1 MAAPGGTCTG
11 LALPASPASGPLLS
25 GRPVVGGKSDL
36 RGTEACTGLGAAAT
50 GGTAG
55 DGCVCGVD
63 ANTTDPPSEPLSS
76 SPSLSQIYPLPELH
90 RLLAS
95 LSRSRE
101 LSGSRWATDE
111 AVKRSEARPLSS
123 EVLGSTFGGSDRL

>member
-1 MAAPGGTCTG
+1 M
-11 LALPASPASGPLLS
+11 
-25 GRPVVGGKSDL
+25 
-36 RGTEACTGLGAAAT
+36 RGATGLGAATT
-50 GGTAG
+50 GGTTACCCCCCCD

-111 AVKRSEARPLSS
+111 AVNRSDARPLSS